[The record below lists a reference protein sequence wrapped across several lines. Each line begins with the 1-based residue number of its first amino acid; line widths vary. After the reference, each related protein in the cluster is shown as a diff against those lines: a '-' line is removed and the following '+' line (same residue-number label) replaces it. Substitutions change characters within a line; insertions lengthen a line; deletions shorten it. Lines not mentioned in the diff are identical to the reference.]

1 MYFSDVIY
9 LLQERETP
17 TGAGQPSIKQ
27 TRHRGVWAN
36 RKEAGMTEF
45 YKAAAVGKKLTA
57 VFEVHAEDYAGEML
71 VEYNGQLY
79 DVERSY
85 RTGAGVVELSC
96 TDAKRE
102 KTGGPVA

>member
-1 MYFSDVIY
+1 
-9 LLQERETP
+9 
-17 TGAGQPSIKQ
+17 
-27 TRHRGVWAN
+27 
-36 RKEAGMTEF
+36 
-45 YKAAAVGKKLTA
+45 
-57 VFEVHAEDYAGEML
+57 ML

-102 KTGGPVA
+102 KAGGPVA